1 MVVVEEAPSAPSL
14 EGEVFWCTTRD
25 LSAGGLQMVVHSHV
39 PIGTKVPLR
48 VVFVDPPAEFEHI
61 SHVVWTTTK
70 CVDIVRTFS
79 IGLEFASTD
88 GQSGYKWSDL
98 ISAPMLEPELH

>member
-14 EGEVFWCTTRD
+14 EGEVLW
-25 LSAGGLQMVVHSHV
+25 A
-39 PIGTKVPLR
+39 
-48 VVFVDPPAEFEHI
+48 
-61 SHVVWTTTK
+61 TTK

-88 GQSGYKWSDL
+88 GQSDYKWSDL
-98 ISAPMLEPELH
+98 IIAPMLEPELH